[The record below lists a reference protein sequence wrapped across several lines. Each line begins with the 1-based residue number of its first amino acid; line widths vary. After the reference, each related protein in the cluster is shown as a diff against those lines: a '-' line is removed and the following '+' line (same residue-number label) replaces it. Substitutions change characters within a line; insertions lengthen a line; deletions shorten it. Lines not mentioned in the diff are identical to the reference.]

1 MTRAARAVFFL
12 SLVASGAA
20 AASTES
26 PVWSGYLDYAY
37 IYSSA
42 DAAALRERLDGYA
55 REAGVPLDRYTAEYF
70 ETLAPLEGADGEAA
84 TRRKAVAYLLDY
96 LARGDTAS
104 LERSVAAV
112 RSLGTHLDRHENRYW
127 YHYILA
133 HRALERGYARDFVEE
148 VLNLWVRVVVPL
160 ETTYETLETLSLEE
174 SPNAGFS
181 SALPYLYENVA
192 RLVLLKSQ
200 ERGIDRDLDP
210 LGAIVRLL
218 HDGRVGAQPD
228 TIPLAASSKAYLDRI
243 VERLDGAES
252 DGGSL
257 TFTLALFEAT
267 KHHEHARGLLA
278 RDGFEPET
286 LRAMRRASGAY
297 ETALNRAHTAQGECA
312 VYTRVLRQLGELYA
326 AQQRLG
332 VDAELDVP
340 FSVEGAIR
348 VYARQRR
355 GLAGGHAELGYRGV
369 RRPLYIESMQRLF
382 EEIQEASLNI
392 GDYYLGKSSAAPHQ
406 ADAHARSAARA
417 FGRYLG
423 FFHQYAT
430 DDGKEAV
437 PDSAYFAA
445 FEAAKGSGDAFLRYA
460 DDPSS
465 AEITVGIDRWRSAL
479 LLFPFDREIWPALT
493 AALGRRGRESEYATL
508 VHPISER
515 VVRSRAVASWIDA
528 DEPYA
533 ERVSMVRRALADP
546 LVVMYMG
553 FAEGTNVADLER
565 ELAEL
570 GAKRREVAAELETL
584 LRRRDALRGGAAV
597 PASAADEADVP
608 AGTGASPEL
617 ADVAR
622 AVAETGALLDKL
634 EAQIAARTRAL
645 PLYKDTLQTDGL
657 VGELRSQRDHGV
669 HKLLARMYHE
679 GREARGEAPRAEAE

>member
-1 MTRAARAVFFL
+1 MTIAARAALVL
-12 SLVASGAA
+12 SLAASGVA

-55 REAGVPLDRYTAEYF
+55 DEAGIPLERYVAEYF
-70 ETLAPLEGADGEAA
+70 ETLAPLEGDDGEVA

-96 LARGDTAS
+96 LARGDVAS
-104 LERSVAAV
+104 LEQSVRAV
-112 RSLGTHLDRHENRYW
+112 RDLGTHLERHENRYW

-133 HRALERGYARDFVEE
+133 HKALERGHARDFVEE

-160 ETTYETLETLSLEE
+160 ETTYETLETLALSE

-192 RLVLLKSQ
+192 RLVLIKSQ

-210 LGAIVRLL
+210 LGAVVRLL
-218 HDGRVGAQPD
+218 HDGRVGAQPEV
-228 TIPLAASSKAYLDRI
+228 IPAAASSKAYLDRI
-243 VERLDGAES
+243 VLRLDGAES

-278 RDGFEPET
+278 RNGLDSET
-286 LRAMRRASGAY
+286 LRAMARASGAY
-297 ETALNRAHTAQGECA
+297 ETALNRAQTAQGQCA

-332 VDAELDVP
+332 VDAEVDLP

-348 VYARQRR
+348 VYARLRR
-355 GLAGGHAELGYRGV
+355 GLGGDHAALGYRGV
-369 RRPLYIESMQRLF
+369 PRALYLESMQRLWA
-382 EEIQEASLNI
+382 EIQEASLNV
-392 GDYYLGKSSAAPHQ
+392 GDYYLARSTAAPHQ
-406 ADAHARSAARA
+406 ADLHARSAARA

-430 DDGKEAV
+430 EDGREAV

-445 FEAAKGSGDAFLRYA
+445 FEAAKGTGDAFLRYA
-460 DDPSS
+460 DDPGG
-465 AEITVGIDRWRSAL
+465 AEISLGIDRWRSAL

-493 AALGRRGRESEYATL
+493 SALGRRGRESEYPTL
-508 VHPISER
+508 VQPIAER
-515 VVRSRAVASWIDA
+515 VARSRAVATWIDA
-528 DEPYA
+528 GEPYA
-533 ERVSMVRRALADP
+533 ERVAIVRRALSDP

-553 FAEGTNVADLER
+553 FAEGTDVADLER

-570 GAKRREVAAELETL
+570 AVRRREVAAELL
-584 LRRRDALRGGAAV
+584 GLVRRRDALRGGAL
-597 PASAADEADVP
+597 PASAAEEPDPVTGA
-608 AGTGASPEL
+608 GASPEL
-617 ADVAR
+617 ASVAR
-622 AVAETGALLDKL
+622 AVAETGALLTKL

-657 VGELRSQRDHGV
+657 VAELRAQRDHPF
-669 HKLLARMYHE
+669 HTLLARMYYE
-679 GREARGEAPRAEAE
+679 GREARGESSRGEAH